1 MDTIKNA
8 ANYVSDKT
16 SEAVN
21 SASKETNKQVAK
33 DSNVGI
39 GDRASAAKDYVG
51 DSLDQVRC
59 CFYILLSPIGI
70 NICAAK
76 GQGFGRGQQA
86 EDYPLSGVS
95 LST

>member
-21 SASKETNKQVAK
+21 SASKETNKEIAK

-51 DSLDQVRC
+51 DSLDQVRYFC
-59 CFYILLSPIGI
+59 STPSWLS
-70 NICAAK
+70 
-76 GQGFGRGQQA
+76 
-86 EDYPLSGVS
+86 YH
-95 LST
+95 